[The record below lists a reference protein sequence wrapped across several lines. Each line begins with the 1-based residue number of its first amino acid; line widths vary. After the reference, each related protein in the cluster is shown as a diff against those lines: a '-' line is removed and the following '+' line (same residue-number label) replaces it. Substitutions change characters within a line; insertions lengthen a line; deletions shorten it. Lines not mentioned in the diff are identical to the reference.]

1 MVLYWFMVTGVSR
14 ALALHSRDPVYRE
27 MRGTA
32 ERESVTPSYRTP
44 ITFFLLP
51 LLFCGYH
58 IHKPRPLALLFIG
71 LSSSIPVFFC
81 CAPGREFLALSG
93 CFGMPYVS

>member
-1 MVLYWFMVTGVSR
+1 MTVREAVLSFLFMVTGLSR
-14 ALALHSRDPVYRE
+14 VLALLSRDPVYRE

-44 ITFFLLP
+44 ITLFLLP
-51 LLFCGYH
+51 LFFCGYH

-71 LSSSIPVFFC
+71 LSSPIPVFFC
-81 CAPGREFLALSG
+81 CAQVENF
-93 CFGMPYVS
+93 